1 MVLAS
6 EAGVTGSGSVLTF
19 GASGDGGWAM
29 GAILAVHGGGFTSG
43 GLEEITTFG
52 TGRVG
57 RIPCVDYGEEPESL
71 SVSVNVEKPSDTLLS
86 STGGGGLTVGI
97 IFSSILLGYPVEAS
111 KIDAKLKRAIFLL
124 DEEDRC

>member
-1 MVLAS
+1 MVSAS

-19 GASGDGGWAM
+19 GASGDGGQAM
-29 GAILAVHGGGFTSG
+29 GAILAVHGGGFASR

-57 RIPCVDYGEEPESL
+57 RIPRVEYGEEPESL

-86 STGGGGLTVGI
+86 STGGGGLTMGI
-97 IFSSILLGYPVEAS
+97 ILSMSIYGEQVPGMKQS
-111 KIDAKLKRAIFLL
+111 
-124 DEEDRC
+124 